1 METHGSTTLKLNTA
15 LEKFVSRCEAMEKFS
30 LFFNISLFFPLC
42 VFAKGLHDTNLY
54 KCFSKRFPINKNV
67 K

>member
-1 METHGSTTLKLNTA
+1 METHGSTTFKLNTA
-15 LEKFVSRCEAMEKFS
+15 LEKFVSRCEAMESFDCFLIFHFFVS
-30 LFFNISLFFPLC
+30 LH
-42 VFAKGLHDTNLY
+42 VYAKGLHKTNLY